1 MTGSLIERP
10 ILLFDGVCNFCNGT
24 VNFIIKQDKKE
35 LFLFA
40 ALQSHKGEE
49 LLQQLKQNDSLPDS
63 VVLLYNG
70 KVYNKSAAV
79 LQVCRLLGGI
89 WSLLLVA
96 YVIPPFI
103 RDAIYNYVA
112 AHRYKWF
119 GRRDA
124 CMVPSPSVR
133 KRFLS

>member
-1 MTGSLIERP
+1 MSDALTERP

-24 VNFIIKQDKKE
+24 VNFIIRHDKKE

-40 ALQSHKGEE
+40 ALQSDRGKE
-49 LLQQLKQNDSLPDS
+49 LLQQLNHNNTLSDS
-63 VVLLYNG
+63 VTFLYKG
-70 KVYNKSAAV
+70 KTYTRSNAV
-79 LQVCRLLGGI
+79 LQVCKLLGGI
-89 WSLLLVA
+89 WSVLLVA
-96 YVIPPFI
+96 YVIPRFI
-103 RDAIYNYVA
+103 RDAIYNYIA

-119 GRRDA
+119 GKRDA